1 MALEPLS
8 TTRAKGI
15 GIGLALVKNLAD
27 LNEGRIEVESKVGQ
41 GSTFTVRLPP
51 YRVNSDQQTVLKSR
65 YNTVRGRISA

>member
-1 MALEPLS
+1 M
-8 TTRAKGI
+8 K
-15 GIGLALVKNLAD
+15 